1 MSQQTGIEPS
11 GIRYERRAQVAWITL
26 DRPAK
31 LNAMSREFWPALR
44 EVVRLATE
52 DSDVRVVVFTGAG
65 TCFSVGGDISTFTG
79 LDGVDARRSFSDECL
94 QTLRMVEEL
103 PKPTLAAVHG
113 YAFGGGCEL
122 TMVCDIVVA
131 DETAVFATPEAS
143 VGLMPGL
150 GVVRGR
156 AHAGLHWLK
165 YLAFTGERLDAQTAR
180 LAGLVTVVTPPGG
193 HVTEVARLAAV
204 IASRAP
210 LALSVAKRILGRG
223 SDEGYAWSV
232 EAVAMLHGTADQAE
246 GVRAFR
252 EKRPPVFHGR

>member
-1 MSQQTGIEPS
+1 MSQPTTDKA
-11 GIRYERRAQVAWITL
+11 GIRYEAAGPVAWVTL

-31 LNAMSREFWPALR
+31 LNAMSRAFWPGLR
-44 EVVRLATE
+44 SAVQRAT
-52 DSDVRVVVFTGAG
+52 DDRDVRVVIFTGAG
-65 TCFSVGGDISTFTG
+65 SCFSVGGDISTFGG
-79 LDGVDARRSFSDECL
+79 LDDVAARRSFSDECL
-94 QTLRMVEEL
+94 QTLRLVEEL
-103 PKPTLAAVHG
+103 PKPTIAAVHG

-131 DETAVFATPEAS
+131 DETALFATPEAA

-156 AHAGLHWLK
+156 AHSGLHWLK

-180 LAGLVTVVTPPGG
+180 LAGLVTVLTPPGQ
-193 HVTEVARLAAV
+193 HVAEAARLAGL
-204 IASRAP
+204 IATKAP

-246 GVRAFR
+246 GVQAFR
-252 EKRPPVFHGR
+252 DKRPPVFEGR